1 MRRRIGDHASARQLD
16 HCPLS
21 VDEHEETVTM
31 SILPLG
37 IQASLPRKPRDF
49 LILGFLILCLIF
61 FLMPIYVMVVTGL
74 KEATSVSL
82 STMWNL
88 PSRLSGGGFME
99 AFQRLRPNMGNS
111 LMIAIPATILSA
123 CWGSVNGYLFAKW
136 KFRGSNVLFALL
148 VFGMFIP
155 YQSILIPLIQFLE
168 ILKIYGTIPG
178 LVVVHVIYGLPIVS
192 LIFRN
197 YFTNIPDEMIE
208 AARIDGAGLVRIFTN
223 IMLPLSLPAF
233 VVVSIFQF
241 TNIWNDFLFG
251 VTILPNPQSQPVTV
265 ALNNLSGSFSV
276 DWNVVMAGAIT
287 AALPTA
293 LVYIFLGRFFIRGL
307 LAGSVKG

>member
-1 MRRRIGDHASARQLD
+1 MAARTFSFPFRANLPTKRGDYLT
-16 HCPLS
+16 L
-21 VDEHEETVTM
+21 V
-31 SILPLG
+31 
-37 IQASLPRKPRDF
+37 F
-49 LILGFLILCLIF
+49 LLLCLVF
-61 FLMPIYVMVVTGL
+61 FLMPIYVMLVTGL

-88 PSRLSGGGFME
+88 PTKVSGGGFME
-99 AFQRLRPNMGNS
+99 AFERLRPNMGNS

-123 CWGSVNGYLFAKW
+123 CWGSINGYLFAKW
-136 KFRGSNVLFALL
+136 KFRGSNILFAVL

-168 ILKIYGTIPG
+168 VLKLYGTIPG
-178 LVVVHVIYGLPIVS
+178 LVAVHVIYGLPIVS

-197 YFTNIPDEMIE
+197 YFANIPDEMIE
-208 AARIDGAGLVRIFTN
+208 AARIDGAGLIRIFTRV
-223 IMLPLSLPAF
+223 MLPLSMPGF
-233 VVVSIFQF
+233 VVVAIFQF

-265 ALNNLSGSFSV
+265 AVNNLSGSFSV
-276 DWNVVMAGAIT
+276 DWNVVMAGSIT

-293 LVYIFLGRFFIRGL
+293 LIYILLGRFFIRGL